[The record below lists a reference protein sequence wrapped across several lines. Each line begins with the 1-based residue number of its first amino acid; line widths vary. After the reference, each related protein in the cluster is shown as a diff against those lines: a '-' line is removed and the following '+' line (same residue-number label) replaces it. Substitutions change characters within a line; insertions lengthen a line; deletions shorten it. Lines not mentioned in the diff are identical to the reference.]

1 MKKILY
7 IACLLILVFSTVSYA
22 SVEVPDTVRVKL
34 NDGSII
40 EVDFDEYLYGVVSS
54 EMGTSYKENGEVKE
68 VGIEAL
74 KAQAVASRTYALYN
88 IQHSKYEGY
97 DMTSTTSDQVY
108 KAGNVKDI
116 VKEAVDSTSGQ
127 VMTYDGEV
135 ISAFFFS
142 TSGGHTEAPEN
153 IWSSSLPYL
162 VGVEDTYEPYIEGK
176 SEWEARISKNKYG
189 SMEILEVSENGRVTK
204 MKIGSEIYTK
214 NNIRTKLGSSL
225 VKSTWFEMTYDSSSN
240 EYVLNGKGYG
250 HGVGMSQYG
259 AMGMAENGFNYVDI
273 LNWYYK
279 DIEIWP
285 DITYSNKVDNNSNT
299 TKVNSS
305 NVKTNKNNQEN
316 QKNQNEENIKEN
328 DYSDSKPTIK
338 KNKKEYGPMLK
349 DMIDKINAIGSWR

>member
-1 MKKILY
+1 MKKIIY
-7 IACLLILVFSTVSYA
+7 VVCLLIMIFGTVSYA
-22 SVEVPDTVRVKL
+22 SVEVPETIRIKL

-40 EVDFDEYLYGVVSS
+40 EVNFDEYLYGVVSN
-54 EMGTSYKENGEVKE
+54 EMGTSYKEGEEVKE

-88 IQHSKYEGY
+88 MQNSKYEDY
-97 DMTSTTSDQVY
+97 DMTCTTTDQVY
-108 KAGNVKDI
+108 KSGTVKDI

-127 VMTYDGEV
+127 VITYDGEI

-176 SEWEARISKNKYG
+176 SEWEARISKNKFG
-189 SMEILEVSENGRVTK
+189 TMEILGKSENGRVTK
-204 MKIGSEIYTK
+204 MKIGNEIYTN

-225 VKSTWFEMTYDSSSN
+225 VKSTWFEMSFDSNTN
-240 EYVLNGKGYG
+240 EYVLSGKGYG

-259 AMGMAENGFNYVDI
+259 AMGMAENGFDYIEI

-279 DIEIWP
+279 DIEIEP
-285 DITYSNKVDNNSNT
+285 EITYSKKENY
-299 TKVNSS
+299 
-305 NVKTNKNNQEN
+305 KNNDSIEN
-316 QKNQNEENIKEN
+316 NTDDNDEYEKNKNEENIKEN
-328 DYSDSKPTIK
+328 DYSNSKPSIK
-338 KNKKEYGPMLK
+338 ENKKEYGPMLQSML
-349 DMIDKINAIGSWR
+349 DMINTIGSWR